1 MSKIAYEDF
10 KKLKEKFSD
19 LVTSDTVFEVVFDLV
34 FGLDNIKEIKIL
46 KGDNSD
52 TTLEGFISFMLSRDF
67 KGSRFTKEI
76 KLFIEKLDKLYSC
89 GINDCKPAFET
100 LVKAIAEDCI
110 LNGEATVDS
119 VHEIVTALLSV
130 GIIETDKVLNN
141 ETEKASSVLAI
152 AAILTSII
160 AFFTKSGL

>member
-1 MSKIAYEDF
+1 MSKISYEDA
-10 KKLKEKFSD
+10 KELKDKFSE
-19 LVTSDTVFEVVFDLV
+19 LATSDAVFDLV

-52 TTLEGFISFMLSRDF
+52 TTLEGFISFMLSKDF

-100 LVKAIAEDCI
+100 LVKAIAADCI
-110 LNGEATVDS
+110 LNGEATADS
-119 VHEIVTALLSV
+119 VNEIVTALLSV
-130 GIIETDKVLNN
+130 GIIEIGKVLDN
-141 ETEKASSVLAI
+141 ETEKASSVLVI
-152 AAILTSII
+152 AAILSDII
-160 AFFTKSGL
+160 VFFTKSGL